1 MTPYSWVSVIHVAC
15 VCLCSSHMSA
25 MDRWN
30 RLGAFYSMQIS
41 RVHRRFIMR
50 HFSKL
55 FSSGKTQLDHF
66 ICIETK
72 YAWGNCEQTRECEC
86 IKKPSISLDL
96 GKSSLIC
103 ILLSFATRAL
113 HFLRCEEFVFCL
125 TYDSRVVCFESTYS
139 CVWWATLSTL
149 STQPFPPN

>member
-1 MTPYSWVSVIHVAC
+1 MWEYVFVKCLLVVDDSIQLGVSDSCRLC
-15 VCLCSSHMSA
+15 VLCSSHMSA

-66 ICIETK
+66 
-72 YAWGNCEQTRECEC
+72 YLYRN
-86 IKKPSISLDL
+86 
-96 GKSSLIC
+96 
-103 ILLSFATRAL
+103 
-113 HFLRCEEFVFCL
+113 
-125 TYDSRVVCFESTYS
+125 
-139 CVWWATLSTL
+139 
-149 STQPFPPN
+149 